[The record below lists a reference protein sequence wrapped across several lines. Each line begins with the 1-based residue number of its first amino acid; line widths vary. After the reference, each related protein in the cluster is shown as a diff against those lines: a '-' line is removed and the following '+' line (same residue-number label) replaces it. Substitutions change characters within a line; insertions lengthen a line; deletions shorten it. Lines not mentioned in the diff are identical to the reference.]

1 MACAKD
7 EGRAEA
13 VPGKMVGRIAAGV
26 VHGVGIMRRHIGAS
40 LAGFSAVALL
50 STVGIAPVA
59 GRTTDATETLHVAFS
74 TAETGFDPQAVADGY
89 SAEICAAIFD
99 APYRYDY
106 FVRPLRLIPNTA
118 AGLPEITDEGRTYT
132 IHIKPGIYFA
142 DDPAFEGHKR
152 ELTAADYVFSYKRI
166 LDPKLRSSFLY
177 IFENRLLGL
186 DPVLAKARKDGRL
199 DYDTPIEGL
208 QVLDRYTFRVRFVDP
223 NYAFQYWLTTV
234 PFAAVAPEVVKAHED
249 ASDRDMEHPVGTGP
263 YRLAQW
269 RRSQQIVLDANP
281 NFRDERYPAPP
292 PDSPEDALIAKG
304 LVGRRLPLT
313 PRVDIRI
320 VEEEQ
325 PRLLGFRAGEFDYL
339 GLAPGSVPEVVDG
352 GHLKPEYAMRGI
364 VLHHGYEQALS
375 YTFINMD
382 DPVIGGY
389 ALAQIALRRAI
400 AMAYDTATEIRVLEA
415 GQGSIATQLVPPP
428 VPGYDPAHV
437 RDHGFDPVAA
447 RALLDHFGYRAPK
460 GSIYRD
466 LPDGRP
472 LTLTMGTTPDSASRQ
487 YDELWKR
494 CLDAIGIRVKFLIQ
508 SWPDLQKMATA
519 GKLQMWQLGMGA
531 PTPDADIFYTMLYS
545 GSAGLFNLSRFHLPA
560 YDRAY
565 EASARLPD
573 GPARYAEF
581 RRMDALVDAY
591 APLILNR
598 YPYYNVLTQPW
609 LKGFKMNI
617 FAQDKWAY
625 YAVEGR
631 PGSRRAK

>member
-1 MACAKD
+1 
-7 EGRAEA
+7 
-13 VPGKMVGRIAAGV
+13 
-26 VHGVGIMRRHIGAS
+26 
-40 LAGFSAVALL
+40 
-50 STVGIAPVA
+50 
-59 GRTTDATETLHVAFS
+59 
-74 TAETGFDPQAVADGY
+74 
-89 SAEICAAIFD
+89 
-99 APYRYDY
+99 
-106 FVRPLRLIPNTA
+106 
-118 AGLPEITDEGRTYT
+118 
-132 IHIKPGIYFA
+132 
-142 DDPAFEGHKR
+142 
-152 ELTAADYVFSYKRI
+152 
-166 LDPKLRSSFLY
+166 
-177 IFENRLLGL
+177 
-186 DPVLAKARKDGRL
+186 
-199 DYDTPIEGL
+199 
-208 QVLDRYTFRVRFVDP
+208 
-223 NYAFQYWLTTV
+223 
-234 PFAAVAPEVVKAHED
+234 
-249 ASDRDMEHPVGTGP
+249 

-269 RRSQQIVLDANP
+269 RRSQRIVLDANP

-292 PDSPEDALIAKG
+292 RDSPEDALIAKG

-339 GLAPGSVPEVVDG
+339 GLTPGSVPEVVDG
-352 GHLKPEYAMRGI
+352 GHLKPEYAKRGI

-375 YTFINMD
+375 YTYINMA

-428 VPGYDPAHV
+428 IPGYDPAHI
-437 RDHGFDPVAA
+437 RGYGFDPAEA
-447 RALLDHFGYRAPK
+447 RALLDHFAYKAPK

-508 SWPDLQKMATA
+508 SWPDLLKMATA

-598 YPYYNVLTQPW
+598 FPQYNVVAQPW

-617 FAQDKWAY
+617 FAQDNWAY
-625 YAVEGR
+625 YTVER
-631 PGSRRAK
+631 HSGSARAR